1 MTAEDILVSV
11 YLFIFFPEAPTKN
24 LLFGGNICQ
33 YIYISYS
40 IQQNKSKQIIRIES
54 YILYLH

>member
-11 YLFIFFPEAPTKN
+11 YFLFFFPEAPTKN

-33 YIYISYS
+33 YIYILL
-40 IQQNKSKQIIRIES
+40 NTTK
-54 YILYLH
+54 